1 MNLSPEDRQTVLAT
15 VAENLTRELRAA
27 IDLPALIT
35 LPAAVV
41 CQITGLSRSQVE
53 RTFSLRPMGKR
64 RAGVSL
70 RDLQTYQQK
79 P

>member
-15 VAENLTRELRAA
+15 VAENLTRQIRAE
-27 IDLPALIT
+27 IDLPDLIT

-53 RTFSLRPMGKR
+53 RTFTLRSMGKR

-70 RDLQTYQQK
+70 RDLQTYQK
-79 P
+79 TP